1 MRAVIYA
8 RFSSD
13 LQDNRSITDQV
24 SLARKYGETR
34 GFALAGVYEDA
45 AISGASLINRPGLQR
60 LLVDAAAQKFNVLVT
75 ESLDRLSRSQAD
87 IAALYERLCFLGVR
101 IETLAD
107 GHVSEIHV
115 GLKGTMSAL
124 FLKDLAQKTRRGQ
137 MGRVKAGRIPGG
149 RSYGYDMVLAG
160 EDRGQRVLNIRE
172 AAIVRRI
179 YTEYASGKGSLAIV
193 KGLNFEGEPGPSGGA
208 WNVSALVGSP
218 KRRNGL
224 LNNELYRGTIVY
236 NRQRFVK
243 DPATGKRVSRG
254 NPESEWQRQD
264 VPELRIVDEE
274 LWARVQR
281 LRESRGGPHIHHQRG
296 PKRLLSGLIYCGCCG
311 ARYNIASRDFLRC
324 SAKSNSGTC
333 DRSRLVRMAEVEQ
346 RVLASLERNVLT
358 ERMFELAA
366 SAYRDEFARAQG
378 DRGAMRARLDA
389 ELTDVQKK
397 FDRLLKLVEEGHA
410 DAAVAGPRL
419 NELATK
425 KRSIAGEL
433 ALRPDDAPAIPVGDG
448 AASYRKLV
456 EGLRLKTLGAESDEQ
471 KAAILVR
478 ELVRRIVVLPRDEDE
493 VQGLEIE
500 AGTSPIGV
508 TTDHDCN
515 VGCGGLHWATQPSS
529 AAGGE
534 CLELHRPA
542 RNRFCVSPRNSG
554 DKDF

>member
-24 SLARKYGETR
+24 SMARKYADMR
-34 GFALAGVYEDA
+34 GFVLAGVFEDA

-87 IAALYERLCFLGVR
+87 IAALYERLSFLAVR

-115 GLKGTMSAL
+115 GLTGTMSAL

-149 RSYGYDMVLAG
+149 RSYGYDVVLAR
-160 EDRGQRVLNIRE
+160 EDRGQRVLNARE

-179 YTEYASGKGSLAIV
+179 YSEYASGRGTLAIV
-193 KGLNFEGEPGPSGGA
+193 KSLNFEGESGPSGGT

-243 DPATGKRVSRG
+243 DPATGKRVSRA

-264 VPELRIVDEE
+264 VPEFRIVDEA

-346 RVLASLERNVLT
+346 RVLVSLERDVLT
-358 ERMFELAA
+358 ERMFDLAVG
-366 SAYRDEFARAQG
+366 AYREEFARAQG
-378 DRGAMRARLDA
+378 DRGAMRVRLES
-389 ELTDVQKK
+389 ELADVQKK
-397 FDRLLKLVEEGHA
+397 SDRLLKLVEEGHA
-410 DAAVAGPRL
+410 DPAVAGPRL
-419 NELATK
+419 NELANR

-433 ALRPDDAPAIPVGDG
+433 ALRPDDAPVIPAGDG
-448 AASYRKLV
+448 AASYRELV
-456 EGLRLKTLGAESDEQ
+456 EGLRRKSLGGEADER
-471 KAAILVR
+471 KAADLVR
-478 ELVRRIVVLPRDEDE
+478 GLVRRVIVLPRDEDE
-493 VQGLEIE
+493 PQVIEIE
-500 AGTSPIGV
+500 AGSSPIGV
-508 TTDHDCN
+508 NTDRDCN
-515 VGCGGLHWATQPSS
+515 VGCGGWI
-529 AAGGE
+529 
-534 CLELHRPA
+534 
-542 RNRFCVSPRNSG
+542 
-554 DKDF
+554 

>member
-8 RFSSD
+8 RFSSE

-24 SLARKYGETR
+24 SLARKYAETR

-60 LLVDAAAQKFNVLVT
+60 LLADAAAQKFAVLVT

-149 RSYGYDMVLAG
+149 RSYGYDVVLAG
-160 EDRGQRVLNIRE
+160 EDRGQRALNVRE

-179 YTEYASGKGSLAIV
+179 YTEYASGRGSLAIV
-193 KGLNFEGEPGPSGGA
+193 KSLNSEGEPGPSGGA

-243 DPATGKRVSRG
+243 DPATGKRVSRA
-254 NPESEWQRQD
+254 NPEGEWQRQD

-274 LWARVQR
+274 LWTRVQR
-281 LRESRGGPHIHHQRG
+281 LRETRGGPHIHHQRG

-346 RVLASLERNVLT
+346 RVLVSLERDVLT
-358 ERMFELAA
+358 ERLFDIAV
-366 SAYRDEFARAQG
+366 SAYREEFVRAQG
-378 DRGAMRARLDA
+378 DRGAMRARLEG
-389 ELTDVQKK
+389 ELADVQRK

-410 DAAVAGPRL
+410 ETAVAGPRL

-425 KRSIAGEL
+425 KRSLVGEL
-433 ALRPDDAPAIPVGDG
+433 ALRLDDAPTIPVGDG

-456 EGLRLKTLGAESDEQ
+456 EGLRLKTLGGEPDER
-471 KAAILVR
+471 KAADLVR
-478 ELVRRIVVLPRDEDE
+478 GLVRRIVVLPREEDE
-493 VQGLEIE
+493 PQGIEIE
-500 AGTSPIGV
+500 AGSSPIGV
-508 TTDHDCN
+508 NTDRDCN
-515 VGCGGLHWATQPSS
+515 VGCGGWI
-529 AAGGE
+529 
-534 CLELHRPA
+534 
-542 RNRFCVSPRNSG
+542 
-554 DKDF
+554 